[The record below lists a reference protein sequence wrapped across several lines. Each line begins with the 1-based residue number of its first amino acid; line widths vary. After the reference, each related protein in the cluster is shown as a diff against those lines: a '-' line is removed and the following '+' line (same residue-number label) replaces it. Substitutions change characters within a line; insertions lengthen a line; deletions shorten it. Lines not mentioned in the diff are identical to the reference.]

1 MLSVYLL
8 RFLDLLWSH
17 YLSWRGREREKKAE
31 EVGGSW
37 RNTLTK
43 RRHWNA
49 TLLSNVV
56 ITLEAFHVCWQGGF
70 VHTHTHTQ
78 ITSSSPS
85 HHRNTDRDVQVYMS
99 IFEDLKRK
107 ILKSEMKSLK
117 LWEICFCLFVFLP
130 RTSQWRITQ
139 PPFKPTNSK

>member
-1 MLSVYLL
+1 MAKHTDEEKALECYFTVQCCNHIRSIPRMLTR
-8 RFLDLLWSH
+8 RFC
-17 YLSWRGREREKKAE
+17 
-31 EVGGSW
+31 
-37 RNTLTK
+37 T
-43 RRHWNA
+43 
-49 TLLSNVV
+49 
-56 ITLEAFHVCWQGGF
+56 
-70 VHTHTHTQ
+70 HTHTHTP

-130 RTSQWRITQ
+130 RTSQ
-139 PPFKPTNSK
+139 